1 MLEIFSS
8 INNIEIHPTAII
20 EPSAILDEGVKI
32 GAYSIIGSNVKIGKN
47 TIIYPHV
54 IIENSTIG
62 EYCEIFYGAVI
73 GSNSQDLKS
82 TSDISYV
89 KIGDH
94 NIIREYV
101 TINRSSIS
109 GGETLIGDN
118 NLLMT
123 YVHVGHDCIIGNQNI
138 LANSVNLGGYCHIN
152 DYSVIGGLTGI
163 HQFVRVGSYSIT
175 GGLTRVN
182 HDIPPYFMTVGNP
195 AIVEGVNIK
204 GLKRNLFN
212 KESINLLRKAHN
224 LIYKSK
230 LPLNQSLILL
240 KEEIK
245 NFSPESALDLNK
257 LISFLE
263 EKSKRGIIGL
273 NFRDIEK

>member
-1 MLEIFSS
+1 MLEIFSLV
-8 INNIEIHPTAII
+8 NNTEIHPSAII
-20 EPSAILDEGVKI
+20 DPNAILDDGVKI
-32 GAYSIIGSNVKIGKN
+32 GAYSIIGKNVRIGRN
-47 TIIYPHV
+47 TIVYPHV
-54 IIENSTIG
+54 IIENSVIG
-62 EYCEIFYGAVI
+62 ENCEIFYGAII
-73 GSNSQDLKS
+73 GSDSQDLKS

-89 KIGDH
+89 KIGDN

-101 TINRSSIS
+101 TINRSSILS
-109 GGETLIGDN
+109 GETIIGNN
-118 NLLMT
+118 NLIMS

-204 GLKRNLFN
+204 GLKRNLFSR
-212 KESINLLRKAHN
+212 ESINLLRKAHN

-230 LPLNQSLILL
+230 LPMNQSLELL

-245 NFSPESALDLNK
+245 YFEPEAILEVSK
-257 LISFLE
+257 LIDFLE
-263 EKSKRGIIGL
+263 QKSKRGIIGL
-273 NFRDIEK
+273 NFRDI

>member
-20 EPSAILDEGVKI
+20 DSSAHLDEGIKI
-32 GAYSIIGSNVKIGKN
+32 GAYSIIGKNVKIGKN
-47 TIIYPHV
+47 TVIYPHV
-54 IIENSTIG
+54 IIENSVIG
-62 EYCEIFYGAVI
+62 EYCEIFYGAII
-73 GSNSQDLKS
+73 GSDSQDLKS
-82 TSDISYV
+82 TPDISYV

-101 TINRSSIS
+101 TINRSSTS
-109 GGETLIGDN
+109 GGETIIGNN
-118 NLLMT
+118 NLLMA
-123 YVHVGHDCIIGNQNI
+123 YVHVGHDCVIGNQNI

-152 DYSVIGGLTGI
+152 DYSVIGGLTGV

-204 GLKRNLFN
+204 GLKRNLFSR
-212 KESINLLRKAHN
+212 ESINILRKAHN

-230 LPLNQSLILL
+230 LPMNQSLVLL

-245 NFSPESALDLNK
+245 VFEPESVLEVNK
-257 LISFLE
+257 LIDFLQA
-263 EKSKRGIIGL
+263 KSKRGIIGL
-273 NFRDIEK
+273 NFREI